1 MTSLLRDLGKFAER
15 AGLAMD
21 ATLLSELKNDFPPN
35 VIDSGFI
42 AATAPHQQ
50 PETALDWVLTIANQA
65 AAGLGDK
72 KIAAD
77 QDTAAEQKRLTVRL
91 LTLFEQIN
99 ARSDKK
105 SASDFLQYR
114 YPLKPMTPASLFPV
128 LADDCEHGDRN
139 RSVKE
144 YFTLWEGFGKGL
156 KSIPASHREA
166 LPLWLDHFETL
177 WACYTACIPSTA
189 APDVSFYDQSKTA
202 AALAVALWRYHHD
215 RGEDE
220 ETIRHHLADRATWDE
235 PKFLLV
241 QGDCFGIQEFIFATG
256 GETQKRAAKLLRG
269 RSFYVSLLS
278 ECAALKVLEM
288 LDLPPTS
295 QITNAAG
302 KFLIV
307 APHTPEALERIAEV
321 QKVLDRWAGLL
332 RIASWVS
339 ALSTFDKDGDYS
351 VFADRLDEDGLTV
364 EGTNHLRR
372 AAFFE
377 RTSNPRDARNEL
389 TNFNET
395 LTRGLPGVS
404 ALFAEQLQERLKW
417 HHRDNLFANQ
427 VDLANFY
434 RKRGDYIRAAIFAC
448 EAFITRLID
457 HEAGEKEDN
466 YKTRKAALSAY
477 TSKKRRQEWQHL
489 CSSYCLLRD
498 LRNTLAHGNE

>member
-1 MTSLLRDLGKFAER
+1 MSQTLISFLGRVPKTENGYRPTTYTFNSEPDEPTAFIGWTLHRRLKPDRLVILGTTGSMWDHLFEKDFVLGEEAENERLLLQEATEKKEVTTTLLKSLTPLLEKRLRCEIQLLIIPYCRTENEQLELLRIMAAAVNTGDLVHLDVTHGFRHLPMIA
-15 AGLAMD
+15 
-21 ATLLSELKNDFPPN
+21 LLSALHLRKVRNADIRGIWYGAFDPDTGE
-35 VIDSGFI
+35 
-42 AATAPHQQ
+42 AP
-50 PETALDWVLTIANQA
+50 I
-65 AAGLGDK
+65 
-72 KIAAD
+72 
-77 QDTAAEQKRLTVRL
+77 
-91 LTLFEQIN
+91 
-99 ARSDKK
+99 
-105 SASDFLQYR
+105 
-114 YPLKPMTPASLFPV
+114 
-128 LADDCEHGDRN
+128 
-139 RSVKE
+139 
-144 YFTLWEGFGKGL
+144 
-156 KSIPASHREA
+156 
-166 LPLWLDHFETL
+166 
-177 WACYTACIPSTA
+177 
-189 APDVSFYDQSKTA
+189 
-202 AALAVALWRYHHD
+202 HD
-215 RGEDE
+215 
-220 ETIRHHLADRATWDE
+220 L
-235 PKFLLV
+235 
-241 QGDCFGIQEFIFATG
+241 
-256 GETQKRAAKLLRG
+256 
-269 RSFYVSLLS
+269 
-278 ECAALKVLEM
+278 
-288 LDLPPTS
+288 
-295 QITNAAG
+295 
-302 KFLIV
+302 
-307 APHTPEALERIAEV
+307 
-321 QKVLDRWAGLL
+321 AGLL

-498 LRNTLAHGNE
+498 LRNTLAHGNEPSNPNISGIIADEKRLNQEMERLIRVLLDNRE